1 MFTFW
6 DERFWCP
13 PGVKWSD
20 FGPDNPQFNDIYYS
34 FVTAGILMLFRFL
47 LEIAL
52 FRPFGRYMCNKG
64 ERHGGDSIKSKRL
77 NDKTVL
83 KIGEGMWRLSFYSF
97 SAIYGWFFVLWS
109 KPYLHDTTQALY
121 NYPHHPVTNDE
132 WWLYNIEL
140 GFYVSLVI
148 TQIIDTKR
156 KDFWQMFIHHIVTI
170 ILIVLSW
177 ACNFHR
183 IGVLVMVIHD
193 VADIPLEGAKLAKYC
208 QLQRLA
214 DIIFAIFTVTWIYSR
229 CYLLPTRVI
238 YYTAH
243 EALSIVPIFPAY
255 YIFNLLICSLQLLH
269 ILWTWLIMRIVFYAL
284 KNDGM
289 RDLRSDSEDD
299 AAHEL
304 HTD

>member
-1 MFTFW
+1 MYAFW

-20 FGPDNPQFNDIYYS
+20 FGPDNPKFNDIYYS
-34 FVTAGILMLFRFL
+34 LLTAGFLMLVRFL
-47 LEIAL
+47 LEVAL
-52 FRPFGRYMCNKG
+52 FRPFGRYMCYRG
-64 ERHGGDSIKSKRL
+64 EKDGGDSIKSKRVK
-77 NDKTVL
+77 DKTVL
-83 KIGEGMWRLSFYSF
+83 KIAEGMWRLSFYTF
-97 SAIYGWFFVLWS
+97 SAIYGFFFVLWD
-109 KPYLHDTTQALY
+109 KPYRHDTMHGLY
-121 NYPHHPVTNDE
+121 EYPHHPVASEE

-148 TQIIDTKR
+148 TQMIDTKR

-170 ILIVLSW
+170 VLIVLSW

-208 QLQRLA
+208 QYQRLA
-214 DIIFAIFTVTWIYSR
+214 DLIFAIFTLTWIYSR

-238 YYTAH
+238 YYTSHA
-243 EALSIVPIFPAY
+243 ALSIVPIFPAY
-255 YIFNLLICSLQLLH
+255 YIFNSLLCALQLLH
-269 ILWTWLIMRIVFYAL
+269 IAWTWLIIRIVFYAL

-289 RDLRSDSEDD
+289 RDLRSDSEDEAD
-299 AAHEL
+299 EL
-304 HTD
+304 HND